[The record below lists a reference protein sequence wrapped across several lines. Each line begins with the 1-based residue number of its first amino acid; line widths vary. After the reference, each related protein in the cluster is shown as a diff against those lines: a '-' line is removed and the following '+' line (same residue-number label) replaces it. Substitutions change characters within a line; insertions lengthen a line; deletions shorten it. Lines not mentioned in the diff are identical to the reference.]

1 LEAFPINSIFPLK
14 VTVEALESHI
24 LLPFSIY
31 RLNRDSSLV
40 TYICYLLIRLIHD
53 NINKIKISYKYKKE
67 VRKLAFGDNGPRK
80 KTPFEKL
87 TLIVV
92 IIMVLVTV
100 GALVL
105 SALSAVI

>member
-1 LEAFPINSIFPLK
+1 MKLWNHIFYCPL
-14 VTVEALESHI
+14 VYIYTDGARDR
-24 LLPFSIY
+24 Y

>member
-1 LEAFPINSIFPLK
+1 M
-14 VTVEALESHI
+14 
-24 LLPFSIY
+24 
-31 RLNRDSSLV
+31 NRDSSVV
-40 TYICYLLIRLIHD
+40 TYICYLLTRLIHD